1 MEDYPSNSNKSRS
14 QDEPKKIEKVVSG
27 PVKTRKK
34 SEFRKFTDVFVSED
48 INSVKHYIFMD
59 VIVPVVKKA
68 IVDVVSDGV
77 NMLMYGDAGSHSK
90 NNPSSRVSY
99 RSFYDKKNNS
109 DRERYSARSTQSGYN
124 YDDIVLDTRG
134 EAEDVLTRMDE
145 LIATYG
151 TVSVADMYDLCGVT
165 PQYTDNKYGW
175 TNIRNASIVRI
186 REGYVIKMPRPLPL
200 D

>member
-77 NMLMYGDAGSHSK
+77 NMLMYGDTGSHSK
-90 NNPSSRVSY
+90 SNPSSRVSY

-109 DRERYSARSTQSGYN
+109 DRDRYSTRSTQSGYN